1 MKMNRWKIRTT
12 YEGVSEDEILL
23 PEGVEISSISGRYGN
38 LNILTTDGDEVNL
51 KGTLYV
57 DWEVKHPVK
66 ITFEKEP

>member
-1 MKMNRWKIRTT
+1 MNRWKIRTT

-23 PEGVEISSISGRYGN
+23 PEGVEISSIAGRYGN

-66 ITFEKEP
+66 ITFEKES